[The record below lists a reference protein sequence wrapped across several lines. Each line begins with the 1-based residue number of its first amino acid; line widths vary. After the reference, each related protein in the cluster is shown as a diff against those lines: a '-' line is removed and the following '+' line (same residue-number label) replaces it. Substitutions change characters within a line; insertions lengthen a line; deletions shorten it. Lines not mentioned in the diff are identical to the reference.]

1 MDIEVIVPSQTF
13 SHSGREVQTV
23 TEETKWAKSEKT
35 TIMNIVKATD
45 SRRTE
50 TMDCQW
56 LEPAGKNGP
65 IFY

>member
-50 TMDCQW
+50 TMDCQ
-56 LEPAGKNGP
+56 
-65 IFY
+65 